1 MSSIERGILA
11 GLVAAMCILGPA
23 PAYLLA
29 AEPAAALKVGFAERD
44 ITPDL
49 GMEQPGGYGK
59 SYHRSFHDPCKV
71 RATVFDDGKTRAALV
86 GVDAGFV
93 YRPLVVAAKKAIQE
107 QSGIPPEAVLICASH
122 SHSAGPLGIVQVGQY
137 DHASPLVR
145 QLAYEK
151 SACADPRYVD
161 RVEKAIAEAV
171 CQADRCRQAA
181 QCGVGRG
188 VEDKVAFNRRLRM
201 KDGRTYTHPGQNN
214 PDIVGYAGPTDPD
227 VNVLGVWS
235 RQGKPLGC
243 VVNFACHATT
253 SPGGISA
260 SYIYYLEQTIRGC
273 MGKDYAV
280 VFLQGFSGDVTQV
293 DNLNPNVN
301 PGPEDWAR
309 LVGGRLG
316 AEAVKVLLTMAR
328 GDMTPVAARSKLLR
342 IKRRV
347 PSPDRVRRCHELVQ
361 KDPKEVGPTDWA
373 FAKEIVL
380 LDALLAKWPTEEVEV
395 QAVQIGPAVLLANPA
410 EMFCQYGLDLKARC
424 RFPFTF
430 PVGYS
435 NGFVAYV
442 PTLEAFGEHGG
453 GYETRLTSATNLEVT
468 AGQQIVDASLELAA
482 QLTPGP
488 VPAWPKAAPFRGTR
502 RPVPPEL
509 K

>member
-1 MSSIERGILA
+1 
-11 GLVAAMCILGPA
+11 
-23 PAYLLA
+23 
-29 AEPAAALKVGFAERD
+29 
-44 ITPDL
+44 
-49 GMEQPGGYGK
+49 
-59 SYHRSFHDPCKV
+59 
-71 RATVFDDGKTRAALV
+71 
-86 GVDAGFV
+86 
-93 YRPLVVAAKKAIQE
+93 
-107 QSGIPPEAVLICASH
+107 
-122 SHSAGPLGIVQVGQY
+122 
-137 DHASPLVR
+137 
-145 QLAYEK
+145 
-151 SACADPRYVD
+151 
-161 RVEKAIAEAV
+161 
-171 CQADRCRQAA
+171 
-181 QCGVGRG
+181 
-188 VEDKVAFNRRLRM
+188 
-201 KDGRTYTHPGQNN
+201 
-214 PDIVGYAGPTDPD
+214 
-227 VNVLGVWS
+227 
-235 RQGKPLGC
+235 
-243 VVNFACHATT
+243 
-253 SPGGISA
+253 
-260 SYIYYLEQTIRGC
+260 
-273 MGKDYAV
+273 
-280 VFLQGFSGDVTQV
+280 
-293 DNLNPNVN
+293 
-301 PGPEDWAR
+301 
-309 LVGGRLG
+309 
-316 AEAVKVLLTMAR
+316 MAR

-380 LDALLAKWPTEEVEV
+380 LDALLAKWPTEEVVV